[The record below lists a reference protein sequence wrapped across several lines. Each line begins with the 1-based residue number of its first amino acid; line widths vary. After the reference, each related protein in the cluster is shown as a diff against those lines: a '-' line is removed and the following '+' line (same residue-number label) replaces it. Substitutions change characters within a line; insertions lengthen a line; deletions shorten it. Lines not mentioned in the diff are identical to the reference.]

1 MIDEGHDFEQSWL
14 KLIVGM
20 VDPETN
26 NFLLLYDDAQS
37 IYNKKSQLDF
47 TLSSVG
53 ISARGRTTILKLN
66 YRNTGQILNFAQAFA
81 SQYLSPG
88 KLNEDIPLI
97 QPESIGKHGPEPVLK
112 IFDSFDREAE
122 YVASVLRKLHDQ
134 QSASWTSMCI
144 TYRNNWM
151 GKVLERA
158 LLAKDVP
165 CQLLANSQDKKSL
178 KLGDE
183 SVKLMTM
190 HSSKG
195 LEFPIVVV
203 SGVGRMPSDNEEN
216 ITEAKLLY
224 VAMTRSTEK
233 LLITADRDSEFVGAL
248 ST

>member
-1 MIDEGHDFEQSWL
+1 MMMRNRFI
-14 KLIVGM
+14 
-20 VDPETN
+20 T
-26 NFLLLYDDAQS
+26 
-37 IYNKKSQLDF
+37 KKNQLDF

-66 YRNTGQILNFAQAFA
+66 YRNTGQILHFAQAFA

-88 KLNEDIPLI
+88 KSSEDIPLI
-97 QPESIGKHGPEPVLK
+97 QPESIGKSGPEPVLK
-112 IFDSFDREAE
+112 VFDSFDQEVE

-134 QSASWTSMCI
+134 QSEPWASMCI

-151 GKVLERA
+151 GKVLEKA
-158 LLAKDVP
+158 LLANDVP

-203 SGVGRMPSDNEEN
+203 SGVGRMPSDNEED

-224 VAMTRSTEK
+224 VAMTRSTDK
-233 LLITADRDSEFVGAL
+233 LLITADKESEFVDAL
-248 ST
+248 SA